1 MLTDLLEGGSQLAV
15 FDISLEFCRPVR
27 YELSISTKAGSG
39 EEDLFMRRSR
49 GRNRGMGNGR
59 SRSRARTRTIF
70 FVLLSFIVKNLCTL
84 ACTGTSYH
92 WH

>member
-1 MLTDLLEGGSQLAV
+1 MAV
-15 FDISLEFCRPVR
+15 CDISLEFCRPVR

-70 FVLLSFIVKNLCTL
+70 FIIEFYFQNLRTL